1 MYKYNIKSKWIGK
14 TITIKMAAAKKVTT
28 HNMIRITNKKTKK
41 E

>member
-14 TITIKMAAAKKVTT
+14 TFKTKMAAAKNEST